1 MPHNE
6 LYNTILTTYSENQ
19 EKSYDVF
26 MYDMPW
32 LSFLAAEGILE
43 DISDKM
49 KEMDLELFF
58 PGALKYYSMFNG
70 RYFWNSVYVCTT
82 GTFFIEKDFV

>member
-1 MPHNE
+1 MLDTPQVESISGLILNFEKRTGIKMEIITMPHNE

-32 LSFLAAEGILE
+32 LSFLAAEGI
-43 DISDKM
+43 
-49 KEMDLELFF
+49 
-58 PGALKYYSMFNG
+58 
-70 RYFWNSVYVCTT
+70 
-82 GTFFIEKDFV
+82 

>member
-1 MPHNE
+1 MLDTPQVESISGLILNFEKRTGIKMEIITMPHNE

-32 LSFLAAEGILE
+32 LSSWPQKEFWKTFLT
-43 DISDKM
+43 K
-49 KEMDLELFF
+49 
-58 PGALKYYSMFNG
+58 
-70 RYFWNSVYVCTT
+70 
-82 GTFFIEKDFV
+82 